1 MTSSQKLPGLIFAFY
16 FSSNGTIEEL
26 GINQAQADY
35 NDGWVWLH
43 FDSSDP
49 NTRPSLDSISSL
61 PAPAKALLVAANERQ
76 QLYAD
81 EVCTYGALAELEGLD
96 EDTKDIVFI
105 PFAITKDLFISA
117 SDRQLARLQSMRDV
131 DHLKKVS
138 HGPTGLLERIVDQ
151 QLDDVDDYAEN
162 LAKRLD
168 EIEDSILVD
177 GSGNQRQSIA
187 SVRRAAVRLHRQNAI
202 SQSLVHRIECEKNAR
217 LLRFASEMAQRLDW
231 QSSKIN
237 ALRERAQLL
246 QEETMA
252 ITADMTNSQLQILS
266 VVATIFLPATL
277 IAGIFGMNVKGL
289 PFTGNSSGFLWS
301 MLILIGASA
310 LIFWLLKRSG
320 ILGR

>member
-1 MTSSQKLPGLIFAFY
+1 MDARTGAGEMTSSQKLPGLIFAFY
-16 FSSNGTIEEL
+16 FSSNGTIKEL

-35 NDGWVWLH
+35 NDGRVWLH

-49 NTRPSLDSISSL
+49 NTQPSLDSIFSL

-105 PFAITKDLFISA
+105 PFAMIKDLFISA

-131 DHLKKVS
+131 NHLKGKVS

-168 EIEDSILVD
+168 EIENSILVD
-177 GSGNQRQSIA
+177 GSGNQRQLIA

-217 LLRFASEMAQRLDW
+217 LLRLASEMAQRLDW
-231 QSSKIN
+231 QQN
-237 ALRERAQLL
+237 
-246 QEETMA
+246 
-252 ITADMTNSQLQILS
+252 
-266 VVATIFLPATL
+266 
-277 IAGIFGMNVKGL
+277 
-289 PFTGNSSGFLWS
+289 
-301 MLILIGASA
+301 
-310 LIFWLLKRSG
+310 
-320 ILGR
+320 